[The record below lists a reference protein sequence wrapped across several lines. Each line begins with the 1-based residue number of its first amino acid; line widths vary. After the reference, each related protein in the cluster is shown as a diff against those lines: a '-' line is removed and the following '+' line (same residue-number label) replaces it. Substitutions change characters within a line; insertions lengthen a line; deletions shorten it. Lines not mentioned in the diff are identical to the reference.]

1 MAEQLPENTFSYSNL
16 KHPLPSFPIFAF
28 SVQDLVG
35 HYGNTNWG
43 ATSSY
48 DIGASYDGRMLYG
61 NRYKVGEIGLHGF
74 SVEAVYRA
82 MDNKPAYDY
91 AALHVYTYAGS
102 QIIRRRSYTQLTDF
116 SVLFSD
122 KSDFKNPVPNP
133 VERLSDD
140 RLKHLLDVMLELSR
154 RRPDESLLQM
164 LGD

>member
-1 MAEQLPENTFSYSNL
+1 MAEQLSESTFSYSNL
-16 KHPLPSFPIFAF
+16 KHPLPAYPIFAD
-28 SVQDLVG
+28 SVQSLVE
-35 HYGNTNWG
+35 HYGDINWH

-48 DIGASYDGRMLYG
+48 DIGTGYDGRMLYG
-61 NRYKVGEIGLHGF
+61 NRYKVSEIGLNGF
-74 SVEAVYRA
+74 SIEAIYRA
-82 MDNKPAYDY
+82 MGKPAYDY
-91 AALHVYTYAGS
+91 AALHVYTYAGG

-116 SVLFSD
+116 SVLLSD